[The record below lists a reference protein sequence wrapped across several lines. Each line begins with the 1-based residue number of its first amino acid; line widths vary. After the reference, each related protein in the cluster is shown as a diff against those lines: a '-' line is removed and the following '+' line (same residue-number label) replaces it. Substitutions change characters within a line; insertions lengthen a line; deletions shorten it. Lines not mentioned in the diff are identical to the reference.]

1 MIGKPIAALGAV
13 AMLTSACSRL
23 PIGPTAYSALPAATV
38 ASVPARPVVLPLVSP
53 EINAALPSA
62 VIPGTIKTQKAE
74 SRSGGVNPAAVLEAS
89 MRTRMAW
96 ETLHPADLSKP
107 PLMAMRS
114 IGADVAETGAT
125 STASGLKA
133 GKPATVAAD
142 PLTYDREATMDRLVK
157 GGRDAAKA
165 ICSGC

>member
-1 MIGKPIAALGAV
+1 MVGKRIAALGAV
-13 AMLTSACSRL
+13 LMLTSACSRL

-38 ASVPARPVVLPLVSP
+38 ASIPAQPVALPVVPAEMS
-53 EINAALPSA
+53 AALPSVA
-62 VIPGTIKTQKAE
+62 IPGTIKTRAAE
-74 SRSGGVNPAAVLEAS
+74 SRSGGVNPTAVLEAS

-96 ETLHPADLSKP
+96 ETLHPADLLKP
-107 PLMAMRS
+107 PVLAARS

-125 STASGLKA
+125 SVASGLKT
-133 GKPATVAAD
+133 GKPVPIAAA
-142 PLTYDREATMDRLVK
+142 PLTYNREATMDRLVK